1 MDVFSLRQSGIFDY
15 SALMVVL
22 RATISAPKLSTLLP
36 QVERAID
43 AGDRISPIINVRR
56 GERLV

>member
-43 AGDRISPIINVRR
+43 AGDRMTA
-56 GERLV
+56 